1 MIKSLFVLFCLL
13 FPAACDQSD
22 AIAQRLL
29 TLDWEKATVGQID
42 KLVKAG
48 ADVNRRDKDGTTPL
62 MLAVQKEINADVIEA
77 LIKNG
82 ADVNARDN
90 YGWTPLMLAAQ
101 QNRNPEITKLLLDA
115 GADANIHN
123 LVGWTPAFVAKLDN
137 KNPDVYALL
146 NDKEEKTSAF
156 EEEVSFLENID
167 WKKISVRELDKLIKA
182 GADVYSSDEY
192 GFTPLMVA
200 VQEKAEP
207 VVIKELIKLGA
218 DVNARNKDGWTP
230 LMIMAGGHMNAAIIK
245 KINEIDENL
254 KKTKQKK
261 KKRKKKKKNE
271 DDFPA
276 FQDDKTPSAEKRR
289 YSEIVNILIKAGAD
303 VNDRDY
309 AGMTPLTIAAISRND
324 SGIIEALLQAGA
336 NVNVR
341 DNASKTVFDYV
352 ETDPVFNKKP
362 VYWKIVN
369 SRYKKALNWKKATVE
384 KVKAAIS
391 DGTDVNGRDKNG
403 MTPLMNAVQNKNPAV
418 AKLLID
424 AGADVNA
431 CDNDNGTS
439 LMYVTAFNANLKT
452 ADFLIKAGAKV
463 NVRNKFDETPLI
475 IAIKNRASP
484 KLIELLIKAGATE

>member
-1 MIKSLFVLFCLL
+1 MKKVFLVFFLLL
-13 FPAACDQSD
+13 FMASCGKSGDMKKVW
-22 AIAQRLL
+22 R
-29 TLDWEKATVGQID
+29 TLDWSKATVGQID

-48 ADVNRRDKDGTTPL
+48 ADVNRRDKDGKTPL
-62 MLAVQKEINADVIEA
+62 MLAVQKETNADVIEA
-77 LIKNG
+77 LIRNG

-146 NDKEEKTSAF
+146 NGEEEKLPPLQEELSF
-156 EEEVSFLENID
+156 ENVD
-167 WKKISVRELDKLIKA
+167 WNKISVREIDKLIKK
-182 GADVYSSDEY
+182 GADIHLADEY

-200 VQEKAEP
+200 VQEKAKP
-207 VVIKELIKLGA
+207 VVIKELIKRGA
-218 DVNARNKDGWTP
+218 DVNARNNDGWTP

-245 KINEIDENL
+245 KINEIDEKL
-254 KKTKQKK
+254 KKTKQK
-261 KKRKKKKKNE
+261 KKRKKKKKNG
-271 DDFPA
+271 DDFSA
-276 FQDDKTPSAEKRR
+276 FRDDKTPSAEKRR

-362 VYWKIVN
+362 VYWKMVD

-431 CDNDNGTS
+431 RDKDGTTP
-439 LMYVTAFNANLKT
+439 LMFAASFSTNVTVIEALIKAGANVNLQNRLGNTPLSNANNYNPNPKILEY
-452 ADFLIKAGAKV
+452 LIKAGAK
-463 NVRNKFDETPLI
+463 E
-475 IAIKNRASP
+475 
-484 KLIELLIKAGATE
+484 